1 MTAVTVGTDMRS
13 KMIDATIEM
22 MEAGGEAAVRVAKVA
37 EVVGVTEPLVYHHFK
52 NRTALVTAAY
62 AEWYK
67 RCQDLEVPVDQ
78 LMMMVTN
85 QEEYER
91 AVKTSLSWSYQTAR
105 VAARGV
111 RLSVI
116 GAAQT
121 NPELAEAV
129 NEVNRTFL
137 KSLAMATEHAQS
149 KGWVRADLDPLVVSY
164 WLHGQI
170 NGRVIPEMDEGS
182 IDLAKWDE
190 ISFDAIF
197 SLIRP
202 RP

>member
-1 MTAVTVGTDMRS
+1 MSSNSDMRS
-13 KMIDATIEM
+13 QMINAAIEM
-22 MEAGGEAAVRVAKVA
+22 MEAAGEASVRVAKVA
-37 EVVGVTEPLVYHHFK
+37 EKVGVTEPLVYHHFK
-52 NRTALVTAAY
+52 NRAALVTAAY

-67 RCQDLEVPVDQ
+67 RCQDLEVPIDQ
-78 LMMMVTN
+78 LMAMVTN

-91 AVKTSLSWSYQTAR
+91 AVRASLTWSYQPER

-121 NPELAEAV
+121 DPELATAV
-129 NEVNRTFL
+129 NEINRRFL
-137 KSLAMATEHAQS
+137 TSLAQATEYAQS
-149 KGWVRADLDPLVVSY
+149 QGWIRKDLDPMATAY

-170 NGRVIPEMDEGS
+170 NGRVIAEMDEGC
-182 IDLAKWDE
+182 IDLAIWDE

-202 RP
+202 RK

>member
-1 MTAVTVGTDMRS
+1 MSSSSDVRS
-13 KMIDATIEM
+13 QMISAAIEM
-22 MEAGGEAAVRVAKVA
+22 MEVAGEGSVRVAMIA
-37 EVVGVTEPLVYHHFK
+37 EKVGVTEPLVYHHFK
-52 NRTALVTAAY
+52 NRAALVTAAY

-67 RCQDLEVPVDQ
+67 RCQDLEVPIGQ
-78 LMMMVTN
+78 LMAMVNN

-91 AVKTSLSWSYQTAR
+91 AVRASLTWSYQPER

-121 NPELAEAV
+121 NPELAKAV
-129 NEVNRTFL
+129 NEINRTFL
-137 KSLAMATEHAQS
+137 TSLGKSTEMAQS
-149 KGWVRADLDPLVVSY
+149 KGWVRSDLDPMAVAY

-170 NGRVIPEMDEGS
+170 NGRVVAEMDEGC

-202 RP
+202 RK

>member
-1 MTAVTVGTDMRS
+1 MSSSSDVRS
-13 KMIDATIEM
+13 QMICAAIEM
-22 MEAGGEAAVRVAKVA
+22 MEFAGEGSVRVAKIA
-37 EVVGVTEPLVYHHFK
+37 EKVGVTEPLVYHHFK
-52 NRTALVTAAY
+52 NRAALVTAAY

-67 RCQDLEVPVDQ
+67 RCQDLEVPIDQ
-78 LMMMVTN
+78 LMAMVNN
-85 QEEYER
+85 QEEYDR
-91 AVKTSLSWSYQTAR
+91 AVRASVTWSDQPER
-105 VAARGV
+105 IAARCV

-121 NPELAEAV
+121 NPELAKAV
-129 NEVNRTFL
+129 NQINRSFL
-137 KSLAMATEHAQS
+137 TSLAQATDYAQT
-149 KGWVRADLDPLVVSY
+149 KGWVRSDLDPMATAY

-170 NGRVIPEMDEGS
+170 NGRVVAEMDEGC

-202 RP
+202 RK

>member
-1 MTAVTVGTDMRS
+1 MSSSSDVRS
-13 KMIDATIEM
+13 QMISAAIEM
-22 MEAGGEAAVRVAKVA
+22 MEVAGEGSVRVAKIA
-37 EVVGVTEPLVYHHFK
+37 EKVGVTEPLVYHHFK
-52 NRTALVTAAY
+52 NRAALVTAAY

-67 RCQDLEVPVDQ
+67 RCQDLEVPIGQ
-78 LMMMVTN
+78 LMAMVNN

-91 AVKTSLSWSYQTAR
+91 AVRASLTWSYR
-105 VAARGV
+105 PERIAARGV

-121 NPELAEAV
+121 NPELAKAV
-129 NEVNRTFL
+129 NEINRSFL
-137 KSLAMATEHAQS
+137 TSLAQATEYAQS
-149 KGWVRADLDPLVVSY
+149 QGWVRSDLDPMATAY

-170 NGRVIPEMDEGS
+170 NGRVVAEMDEGS
-182 IDLAKWDE
+182 IDLAHWDE

-202 RP
+202 RK

>member
-1 MTAVTVGTDMRS
+1 MSSSSDVRS
-13 KMIDATIEM
+13 QMISAAIEM
-22 MEAGGEAAVRVAKVA
+22 MEFAGEGSVRVAKIA
-37 EVVGVTEPLVYHHFK
+37 EKVGVTEPLVYHHFK
-52 NRTALVTAAY
+52 NRAALVTAAY

-67 RCQDLEVPVDQ
+67 RCQDLEVPIDQ
-78 LMMMVTN
+78 LMAMVN
-85 QEEYER
+85 NLEEYER
-91 AVKTSLSWSYQTAR
+91 AVRASVTWSYQPER
-105 VAARGV
+105 IAARGV

-121 NPELAEAV
+121 NPELAKAV
-129 NEVNRTFL
+129 NQINRSFL
-137 KSLAMATEHAQS
+137 TSLAQATEYAQT
-149 KGWVRADLDPLVVSY
+149 KGWVRSDLDPMATAY

-170 NGRVIPEMDEGS
+170 NGRVVAEMDEGC

-202 RP
+202 RK

>member
-1 MTAVTVGTDMRS
+1 MGSSSDVRS
-13 KMIDATIEM
+13 QMISAAIEM
-22 MEAGGEAAVRVAKVA
+22 MEVAGEGSVRVAKIA
-37 EVVGVTEPLVYHHFK
+37 EKVGVTEPLVYHHFK
-52 NRTALVTAAY
+52 NRAALVTAAY

-67 RCQDLEVPVDQ
+67 RCQDLEVPIGQ
-78 LMMMVTN
+78 LMAMVNN

-91 AVKTSLSWSYQTAR
+91 AVRASLTWSYRPER

-121 NPELAEAV
+121 NPELAKAV
-129 NEVNRTFL
+129 NEINRSFL
-137 KSLAMATEHAQS
+137 TSLAEATEYAQS
-149 KGWVRADLDPLVVSY
+149 QGWVRSDLDPMAAAY

-170 NGRVIPEMDEGS
+170 NGRVVAEMDEGC
-182 IDLAKWDE
+182 IDLAIWDE

-202 RP
+202 RK

>member
-1 MTAVTVGTDMRS
+1 MSSSSDVRS
-13 KMIDATIEM
+13 QMISAAIEM
-22 MEAGGEAAVRVAKVA
+22 MEVAGEGSVRVAKIA
-37 EVVGVTEPLVYHHFK
+37 EKVGVTEPLVYHHFK
-52 NRTALVTAAY
+52 NRAALVTAAY

-67 RCQDLEVPVDQ
+67 RCQDLEVPIGQ
-78 LMMMVTN
+78 LMAMVNN

-91 AVKTSLSWSYQTAR
+91 AVRASLTWSYQPER

-121 NPELAEAV
+121 NPELAKAV
-129 NEVNRTFL
+129 NEINRSFL
-137 KSLAMATEHAQS
+137 ASLAQATEYAQS
-149 KGWVRADLDPLVVSY
+149 QGWVRSDLDPMATAY

-170 NGRVIPEMDEGS
+170 NGRVVAEMDQGC
-182 IDLAKWDE
+182 IDLAIWDE

-202 RP
+202 RK

>member
-1 MTAVTVGTDMRS
+1 MTAVSVGTDMRS

-22 MEAGGEAAVRVAKVA
+22 MEVAGEASVRVAKVA
-37 EVVGVTEPLVYHHFK
+37 EKLGVTEPLVYHHFK
-52 NRTALVTAAY
+52 NRTALVNAAY
-62 AEWYK
+62 VEWYK
-67 RCQDLEVPVDQ
+67 RCQDLEVAVDQ
-78 LMMMVTN
+78 LMIMVTN

-91 AVKTSLSWSYQTAR
+91 AIKASLSWSYKPVR
-105 VAARGV
+105 IAARGV
-111 RLSVI
+111 RLAVI

-129 NEVNRTFL
+129 NEVNRSFL
-137 KSLAMATEHAQS
+137 NSLAKATEHAQS

-170 NGRVIPEMDEGS
+170 NGRVIAEMDEGA

-202 RP
+202 RD

>member
-1 MTAVTVGTDMRS
+1 MSSSSDVRS
-13 KMIDATIEM
+13 QMISAAIEM
-22 MEAGGEAAVRVAKVA
+22 MEVAGEGSVRVAKIA
-37 EVVGVTEPLVYHHFK
+37 EKVGVTEPLVYHHFK
-52 NRTALVTAAY
+52 NRAALVTAAY

-67 RCQDLEVPVDQ
+67 RCQDLEVPIGQ
-78 LMMMVTN
+78 LMAMVNN

-91 AVKTSLSWSYQTAR
+91 AVRASLTWSYR
-105 VAARGV
+105 PERIAARGV

-121 NPELAEAV
+121 NPELAKAV
-129 NEVNRTFL
+129 NEINRSFL
-137 KSLAMATEHAQS
+137 TSLAQATEYAQS
-149 KGWVRADLDPLVVSY
+149 QGWVRSDLDPMATAY

-170 NGRVIPEMDEGS
+170 NGRVVAEMDEGC

-202 RP
+202 RK

>member
-1 MTAVTVGTDMRS
+1 MSSNSDMRS
-13 KMIDATIEM
+13 QMINAAIEM
-22 MEAGGEAAVRVAKVA
+22 MEVAGEASVRVAKVA
-37 EVVGVTEPLVYHHFK
+37 EKVGVTEPLVYHHFK
-52 NRTALVTAAY
+52 NRAALVTAAY

-67 RCQDLEVPVDQ
+67 RCQDLEVPIDQ

-91 AVKTSLSWSYQTAR
+91 AIRASLTWSYQPER

-121 NPELAEAV
+121 DPDLATAV
-129 NEVNRTFL
+129 NEINRRFL
-137 KSLAMATEHAQS
+137 TSLAQAMEYAQS
-149 KGWVRADLDPLVVSY
+149 QGWVRTDLDPLATAY

-170 NGRVIPEMDEGS
+170 NGRVVAEMDNGCL
-182 IDLAKWDE
+182 DLAKWDE
-190 ISFDAIF
+190 VSFDAIF

-202 RP
+202 RK

>member
-1 MTAVTVGTDMRS
+1 MSSNSDMRS
-13 KMIDATIEM
+13 QMINAAIEM
-22 MEAGGEAAVRVAKVA
+22 MEVAGEASVRVAKVA
-37 EVVGVTEPLVYHHFK
+37 EKVGVTEPLVYHHFK
-52 NRTALVTAAY
+52 NRAALITAAY

-67 RCQDLEVPVDQ
+67 RCQDLEVPIDQ
-78 LMMMVTN
+78 LMAMVTN

-91 AVKTSLSWSYQTAR
+91 AVRASLTWSYQPER

-121 NPELAEAV
+121 NPELATAV
-129 NEVNRTFL
+129 NEINRSFL
-137 KSLAMATEHAQS
+137 TSLAQATEYAQS
-149 KGWVRADLDPLVVSY
+149 QGWVRSDLDPMAVAY

-170 NGRVIPEMDEGS
+170 NGRVIAEMDEGC
-182 IDLAKWDE
+182 IDLAIWDE

-202 RP
+202 RK

>member
-1 MTAVTVGTDMRS
+1 MSSNSDMRS
-13 KMIDATIEM
+13 QMINAAIEM
-22 MEAGGEAAVRVAKVA
+22 MEAAGEASVRVAKVA
-37 EVVGVTEPLVYHHFK
+37 EKVGVTEPLVYHHFK
-52 NRTALVTAAY
+52 NRAALVTAAY

-67 RCQDLEVPVDQ
+67 RCQDLEVPIDQ
-78 LMMMVTN
+78 LMAMVTN

-91 AVKTSLSWSYQTAR
+91 AVRASLTWSYQPER

-121 NPELAEAV
+121 DPELATAV
-129 NEVNRTFL
+129 NEINRRFL
-137 KSLAMATEHAQS
+137 TSLAQATEYAQS
-149 KGWVRADLDPLVVSY
+149 QGWVRKDLDPMATAY

-170 NGRVIPEMDEGS
+170 NGRVIAEMDEGC
-182 IDLAKWDE
+182 IDLAIWDE

-202 RP
+202 RK

>member
-1 MTAVTVGTDMRS
+1 MNSSSDVRS
-13 KMIDATIEM
+13 QMIDAAIEM
-22 MEAGGEAAVRVAKVA
+22 MEVAGEASVRVAKVA
-37 EVVGVTEPLVYHHFK
+37 EKVGVTEPLVYHHFK
-52 NRTALVTAAY
+52 NRAALVTAAY

-67 RCQDLEVPVDQ
+67 RCQDLEVPIDQ
-78 LMMMVTN
+78 LMAMVTN

-91 AVKTSLSWSYQTAR
+91 AVRASLTWSYQPER

-121 NPELAEAV
+121 DPELATAV
-129 NEVNRTFL
+129 NEINRRFL
-137 KSLAMATEHAQS
+137 TSLAQAMEYAQS
-149 KGWVRADLDPLVVSY
+149 QGWVRTDLDPLATAY

-170 NGRVIPEMDEGS
+170 NGRVVAEMDNGCL
-182 IDLAKWDE
+182 DLAKWDE
-190 ISFDAIF
+190 VSFDAIF

-202 RP
+202 RK

>member
-1 MTAVTVGTDMRS
+1 MSSSSDMRS
-13 KMIDATIEM
+13 QMINAAIEM
-22 MEAGGEAAVRVAKVA
+22 MEVGGEASVRVAKVA
-37 EVVGVTEPLVYHHFK
+37 EKIGVTEPLVYHHFK
-52 NRTALVTAAY
+52 NRAALVTAAY

-67 RCQDLEVPVDQ
+67 RCQDLEVPIGQ
-78 LMMMVTN
+78 LMTMVSN

-91 AVKTSLSWSYQTAR
+91 AVQASLTWSYQPER

-121 NPELAEAV
+121 NPELATAV
-129 NEVNRTFL
+129 NEINRSFL
-137 KSLAMATEHAQS
+137 NSLAQATEFAQS
-149 KGWVRADLDPLVVSY
+149 QGWVRTDLDAKAVAY

-170 NGRVIPEMDEGS
+170 NGRVVAEMDEGC

-202 RP
+202 RK

>member
-1 MTAVTVGTDMRS
+1 MSSSSDVRS
-13 KMIDATIEM
+13 QMIDAAIEM
-22 MEAGGEAAVRVAKVA
+22 MEAAGEASVRVAKVA
-37 EVVGVTEPLVYHHFK
+37 EKVGVTEPLVYHHFK
-52 NRTALVTAAY
+52 NRSALVTAAY

-67 RCQDLEVPVDQ
+67 RCQDLEVPIDQ

-85 QEEYER
+85 QEEYEHAIR
-91 AVKTSLSWSYQTAR
+91 ASLTWSYKAER
-105 VAARGV
+105 VAARSV

-121 NPELAEAV
+121 NPVLAEAV
-129 NEVNRTFL
+129 NEINRSFL
-137 KSLAMATEHAQS
+137 TSLGKAMEYAQS
-149 KGWVRADLDPLVVSY
+149 QGWVRGDLDPLATAY

-170 NGRVIPEMDEGS
+170 NGRVIAEMDDGR

-190 ISFDAIF
+190 VSFDAIF

-202 RP
+202 RN

>member
-1 MTAVTVGTDMRS
+1 MSSGSDVRAQ
-13 KMIDATIEM
+13 MIDAAIEM
-22 MEAGGEAAVRVAKVA
+22 MEVAGEASVRVAKIA
-37 EVVGVTEPLVYHHFK
+37 EKVGVTEPLVYHHFK
-52 NRTALVTAAY
+52 NRGALVTAAY

-67 RCQDLEVPVDQ
+67 RCQDLEVSIDQ

-91 AVKTSLSWSYQTAR
+91 AIKASLSWSYRADR
-105 VAARGV
+105 IDSRSV

-121 NPELAEAV
+121 NPELAKAV
-129 NEVNRTFL
+129 NQINRSFL
-137 KSLAMATEHAQS
+137 GSLAQATEYAQS
-149 KGWVRADLDPLVVSY
+149 QGWVRADLDPLAAAY

-170 NGRVIPEMDEGS
+170 NGRVVAEMDEGC

-202 RP
+202 RQ

>member
-1 MTAVTVGTDMRS
+1 MRS
-13 KMIDATIEM
+13 QMINAAIEM
-22 MEAGGEAAVRVAKVA
+22 MEVAGEASVRVAKVA
-37 EVVGVTEPLVYHHFK
+37 EKVGVTEPLVYHHFK
-52 NRTALVTAAY
+52 NRAALVTAAY

-67 RCQDLEVPVDQ
+67 RCQDLEVPIDQ
-78 LMMMVTN
+78 LMAMVTN

-91 AVKTSLSWSYQTAR
+91 AVRASLTWSYQPER

-121 NPELAEAV
+121 DPELATAV
-129 NEVNRTFL
+129 NEINRRFL
-137 KSLAMATEHAQS
+137 TSLAQATEYAQS
-149 KGWVRADLDPLVVSY
+149 QGWVRKDLDPMATAY

-170 NGRVIPEMDEGS
+170 NGRVIAEMDEGC
-182 IDLAKWDE
+182 IDLAIWDE

-202 RP
+202 RK

>member
-1 MTAVTVGTDMRS
+1 MSSSSDVRS
-13 KMIDATIEM
+13 QMIDAAIEM
-22 MEAGGEAAVRVAKVA
+22 MEVAGEGSVRVAKVA
-37 EVVGVTEPLVYHHFK
+37 EKVGVTEPLVYHHFK
-52 NRTALVTAAY
+52 NRAALVTAAY

-67 RCQDLEVPVDQ
+67 RCQDLEVPIDQ

-91 AVKTSLSWSYQTAR
+91 AIRASLTWSYQAER
-105 VAARGV
+105 VAARSV

-121 NPELAEAV
+121 NPVLADAV
-129 NEVNRTFL
+129 NKINRSFL
-137 KSLAMATEHAQS
+137 ASLAKTMEYAQS
-149 KGWVRADLDPLVVSY
+149 QGWIRTDLDPLATAY

-170 NGRVIPEMDEGS
+170 NGRVVAEMDNGCL
-182 IDLAKWDE
+182 DLAKWDE
-190 ISFDAIF
+190 VSFDAIF

-202 RP
+202 RK

>member
-1 MTAVTVGTDMRS
+1 MSSSSDVRS
-13 KMIDATIEM
+13 QMICAAIEM
-22 MEAGGEAAVRVAKVA
+22 MEFAGEGSVRVAKIA
-37 EVVGVTEPLVYHHFK
+37 EKVGVTEPLVYHHFK
-52 NRTALVTAAY
+52 NRAALVTAAY

-67 RCQDLEVPVDQ
+67 RCQDLEVPIDQ
-78 LMMMVTN
+78 LMAMVNN

-91 AVKTSLSWSYQTAR
+91 AVRASVTWSYQPER
-105 VAARGV
+105 IAARGV

-121 NPELAEAV
+121 NPELAKAV
-129 NEVNRTFL
+129 NQINRSFL
-137 KSLAMATEHAQS
+137 TSLAQATEYAQT
-149 KGWVRADLDPLVVSY
+149 KGWVRSDLDPMATAY

-170 NGRVIPEMDEGS
+170 NGRVVAEMDEGC

-202 RP
+202 RK

>member
-1 MTAVTVGTDMRS
+1 MRS
-13 KMIDATIEM
+13 QMINAAIEM
-22 MEAGGEAAVRVAKVA
+22 MEAAGEASVRVAKVA
-37 EVVGVTEPLVYHHFK
+37 EKVGVTEPLVYHHFK
-52 NRTALVTAAY
+52 NRAALVTAAY

-67 RCQDLEVPVDQ
+67 RCQDLEVPIDQ

-91 AVKTSLSWSYQTAR
+91 AVRASLTWSYQPER

-121 NPELAEAV
+121 DPELATAV
-129 NEVNRTFL
+129 NEINRRFL
-137 KSLAMATEHAQS
+137 TSLAQATEYAQS
-149 KGWVRADLDPLVVSY
+149 QGWIRKDLDPMATAY

-170 NGRVIPEMDEGS
+170 NGRVIAEMDEGC
-182 IDLAKWDE
+182 IDLAIWDE
-190 ISFDAIF
+190 VSFDAIF

-202 RP
+202 RK

>member
-1 MTAVTVGTDMRS
+1 MSSNSDMRS
-13 KMIDATIEM
+13 QMINAAIEM
-22 MEAGGEAAVRVAKVA
+22 MEVAGEASVRVAKVA
-37 EVVGVTEPLVYHHFK
+37 EKVGVTEPLVYHHFK
-52 NRTALVTAAY
+52 NRAALVTAAY

-67 RCQDLEVPVDQ
+67 RCQDLEVPIDQ

-91 AVKTSLSWSYQTAR
+91 AIRASLTWSYQPER
-105 VAARGV
+105 IAARGV

-121 NPELAEAV
+121 DPELATAV
-129 NEVNRTFL
+129 NEINRRFL
-137 KSLAMATEHAQS
+137 TSLAQATEYAQS
-149 KGWVRADLDPLVVSY
+149 QGWVRTDLDPLATAY

-170 NGRVIPEMDEGS
+170 NGRVVAEMDNGCL
-182 IDLAKWDE
+182 DLAKWDE
-190 ISFDAIF
+190 VSFDAIF

-202 RP
+202 RK

>member
-1 MTAVTVGTDMRS
+1 MRS
-13 KMIDATIEM
+13 QMINAAIEM
-22 MEAGGEAAVRVAKVA
+22 MEVAGEASVRVAKVA
-37 EVVGVTEPLVYHHFK
+37 EKVGVTEPLVYHHFK
-52 NRTALVTAAY
+52 NRAALVTAAY

-67 RCQDLEVPVDQ
+67 RCQDLEVPIDQ
-78 LMMMVTN
+78 LMAMVTN

-91 AVKTSLSWSYQTAR
+91 AVRASLTWSYQPER

-121 NPELAEAV
+121 DPELATAV
-129 NEVNRTFL
+129 NEINRRFL
-137 KSLAMATEHAQS
+137 TSLAQATEYAQS
-149 KGWVRADLDPLVVSY
+149 QGWVRKDLDPMATAY

-170 NGRVIPEMDEGS
+170 NGRVIAEMDNGCL
-182 IDLAKWDE
+182 DLAKWDE
-190 ISFDAIF
+190 VSFDAIF

-202 RP
+202 RK

>member
-1 MTAVTVGTDMRS
+1 MSSNSDMRS
-13 KMIDATIEM
+13 QMINAAIEM
-22 MEAGGEAAVRVAKVA
+22 MEVAGEASVRVAKVA
-37 EVVGVTEPLVYHHFK
+37 EKVGVTEPLVYHHFK
-52 NRTALVTAAY
+52 NRAALVTAAY

-67 RCQDLEVPVDQ
+67 RCQDLEVPIDQ
-78 LMMMVTN
+78 LMAMVTN

-91 AVKTSLSWSYQTAR
+91 AVRASLTWSYQPER

-121 NPELAEAV
+121 DPELATAV
-129 NEVNRTFL
+129 NEINRRFL
-137 KSLAMATEHAQS
+137 TSLAQAMEYAQS
-149 KGWVRADLDPLVVSY
+149 QGWVRTDLDPLATAY

-170 NGRVIPEMDEGS
+170 NGRVVAEMDNGCL
-182 IDLAKWDE
+182 DLAKWDE
-190 ISFDAIF
+190 VSFDAIF

-202 RP
+202 RK

>member
-1 MTAVTVGTDMRS
+1 MSSSSDMRS
-13 KMIDATIEM
+13 QMINAAIEM
-22 MEAGGEAAVRVAKVA
+22 MEVAGEASVRVAKIA
-37 EVVGVTEPLVYHHFK
+37 EKIGVTEPLVYHHFK
-52 NRTALVTAAY
+52 NRAALVTAAY

-67 RCQDLEVPVDQ
+67 RCQDLEVPIGQ
-78 LMMMVTN
+78 LMTMVSN

-91 AVKTSLSWSYQTAR
+91 AVRASLTWSYRAER

-121 NPELAEAV
+121 NPELATAV
-129 NEVNRTFL
+129 NEINRSFL
-137 KSLAMATEHAQS
+137 NSLAQATEYAQS
-149 KGWVRADLDPLVVSY
+149 QGWVRTDLDAKAVAY

-170 NGRVIPEMDEGS
+170 NGRVVAEMDEGC

-202 RP
+202 RK

>member
-1 MTAVTVGTDMRS
+1 MSSNSDMRS
-13 KMIDATIEM
+13 QMINAAIEM
-22 MEAGGEAAVRVAKVA
+22 MEVAGEASVRVAKVA
-37 EVVGVTEPLVYHHFK
+37 EKVGVTEPLVYHHFK
-52 NRTALVTAAY
+52 NRAALVTAAY

-67 RCQDLEVPVDQ
+67 RCQDLEVPIDQ
-78 LMMMVTN
+78 LMAMVTN

-91 AVKTSLSWSYQTAR
+91 AVRASLTWSYQPER

-121 NPELAEAV
+121 DPELATAV
-129 NEVNRTFL
+129 NEINRRFL
-137 KSLAMATEHAQS
+137 TSLAQATEYAQS
-149 KGWVRADLDPLVVSY
+149 QGWVRKDLDPMATAY

-170 NGRVIPEMDEGS
+170 NGRVVAEMDNGCL
-182 IDLAKWDE
+182 DLAKWDE
-190 ISFDAIF
+190 VSFDAIF

-202 RP
+202 RK

>member
-1 MTAVTVGTDMRS
+1 MSSSSDVRS
-13 KMIDATIEM
+13 QMISAAIEM
-22 MEAGGEAAVRVAKVA
+22 MEVAGEGSVRVAKIA
-37 EVVGVTEPLVYHHFK
+37 EKVGVTEPLVYHHFK
-52 NRTALVTAAY
+52 NRAALVTAAY

-67 RCQDLEVPVDQ
+67 RCQDLEVPIGQ
-78 LMMMVTN
+78 LMAMVNN
-85 QEEYER
+85 QGEYER
-91 AVKTSLSWSYQTAR
+91 AVRASLTWSYQPER

-121 NPELAEAV
+121 NPELAKAV
-129 NEVNRTFL
+129 NEINRTFL
-137 KSLAMATEHAQS
+137 TSLAQATEYAQS
-149 KGWVRADLDPLVVSY
+149 QGWVRSDLDPKATAY

-170 NGRVIPEMDEGS
+170 NGRVVAEMDEGC

-202 RP
+202 RK

>member
-1 MTAVTVGTDMRS
+1 
-13 KMIDATIEM
+13 MIDATIEM
-22 MEAGGEAAVRVAKVA
+22 MEVGGEAAVRVAKIA

-52 NRTALVTAAY
+52 NRAALVTAAY

-67 RCQDLEVPVDQ
+67 RCQDLEVPIDQ
-78 LMMMVTN
+78 LMMMVN
-85 QEEYER
+85 DQEEYER
-91 AVKTSLSWSYQTAR
+91 AIKASLSWSYQAAR
-105 VAARGV
+105 IAARGV

-129 NEVNRTFL
+129 NQVNRSFL
-137 KSLAMATEHAQS
+137 NSLARTTEFAQS
-149 KGWVRADLDPLVVSY
+149 KGWVRKDLDPLATAY

-170 NGRVIPEMDEGS
+170 NGRVIAEMDEGS

-202 RP
+202 RG

>member
-1 MTAVTVGTDMRS
+1 MSSNSDMRS
-13 KMIDATIEM
+13 QMINAAIEM
-22 MEAGGEAAVRVAKVA
+22 MEVAGEASVRVAKVA
-37 EVVGVTEPLVYHHFK
+37 EKVGVTEPLVYHHFK
-52 NRTALVTAAY
+52 NRAALVTAAY

-67 RCQDLEVPVDQ
+67 RCQDLEVPIDQ

-91 AVKTSLSWSYQTAR
+91 AIRASLTWSYQPER

-121 NPELAEAV
+121 DPELATAV
-129 NEVNRTFL
+129 NEINRRFL
-137 KSLAMATEHAQS
+137 TSLAQATEYAQS
-149 KGWVRADLDPLVVSY
+149 QGWVRKDLDPMATAY

-170 NGRVIPEMDEGS
+170 NGRVIAEMDNGCL
-182 IDLAKWDE
+182 DLAKWDE
-190 ISFDAIF
+190 VSFDAIF

-202 RP
+202 RK

>member
-1 MTAVTVGTDMRS
+1 MSSSSDVRS
-13 KMIDATIEM
+13 QMISAAIEM
-22 MEAGGEAAVRVAKVA
+22 MEVAGEGSVRVAKIA
-37 EVVGVTEPLVYHHFK
+37 EKVGVTDPLVYHHFK
-52 NRTALVTAAY
+52 NRAALVTAAY

-67 RCQDLEVPVDQ
+67 RCQDLEVPIDQ
-78 LMMMVTN
+78 LMAMVNN

-91 AVKTSLSWSYQTAR
+91 AVRASVTWSYQPER
-105 VAARGV
+105 IAARGV

-121 NPELAEAV
+121 NPELAKAV
-129 NEVNRTFL
+129 NEINRSFL
-137 KSLAMATEHAQS
+137 TSLAQATEYAQS
-149 KGWVRADLDPLVVSY
+149 QGWVRSDLDPMAAAY

-170 NGRVIPEMDEGS
+170 NGRVVAEMDEGC

-202 RP
+202 RK

>member
-1 MTAVTVGTDMRS
+1 MSSSSDVRS
-13 KMIDATIEM
+13 QMISAAIEM
-22 MEAGGEAAVRVAKVA
+22 MEVAGEGSVRVAKIA
-37 EVVGVTEPLVYHHFK
+37 EKVGVTEPLVYHHFK
-52 NRTALVTAAY
+52 NRAALVTAAY

-67 RCQDLEVPVDQ
+67 RCQDLEVPIGQ
-78 LMMMVTN
+78 LMAMVNN

-91 AVKTSLSWSYQTAR
+91 AIRASLTWSYQPER

-121 NPELAEAV
+121 NPELAKAV
-129 NEVNRTFL
+129 NEINRSFL
-137 KSLAMATEHAQS
+137 TSLAQATEYAQS
-149 KGWVRADLDPLVVSY
+149 QGWVRSDLDPMAAAY

-170 NGRVIPEMDEGS
+170 NGRVVAEMDEGC

-202 RP
+202 RK

>member
-1 MTAVTVGTDMRS
+1 MRS
-13 KMIDATIEM
+13 QMISAAIEM
-22 MEAGGEAAVRVAKVA
+22 MEVAGEGSVRVAMIA
-37 EVVGVTEPLVYHHFK
+37 EKVGVTEPLVYHHFK
-52 NRTALVTAAY
+52 NRAALVTAAY

-67 RCQDLEVPVDQ
+67 RCQDLEVPIDQ
-78 LMMMVTN
+78 LMAMVNN

-91 AVKTSLSWSYQTAR
+91 AVRASVTWSYQPER
-105 VAARGV
+105 IAARGV

-121 NPELAEAV
+121 NPELAKAV
-129 NEVNRTFL
+129 NQINRSFL
-137 KSLAMATEHAQS
+137 TSLAQATEYAQT
-149 KGWVRADLDPLVVSY
+149 KGWVRSDLDPMATAY

-170 NGRVIPEMDEGS
+170 NGRVVAEMDEGC

-202 RP
+202 RK